1 MKILIEQYGYD
12 KDRLSAILDPH
23 YFTEM
28 RDGKA
33 KIPYVGYFLSRKIPD
48 TVFILPK
55 VFIIDGKA
63 FGEYEPE
70 DIIDFE
76 NLKQDHKANVFSL
89 SVWIYRAINL
99 YFQRKDKVGDEA
111 EIMQNVVSHQG
122 PSSETMI
129 DIVLSLLKFDKE
141 HKNLFTYIT
150 RLKHSGQ
157 NKIHWQKTI
166 SKTHALIQNG
176 VPVYL
181 NPHTKQKDIN
191 FDEELVVLFYS
202 VLNYLAQEFKFNV
215 RPAFGYELLKPEA
228 IQSMIESG
236 KGVRILRQNRR
247 KYFTDEIVQLW
258 NLLFTFFEQS
268 QYIQSK
274 DNHDEQAMLVR
285 EFNLVFEDMI
295 DSLISDNN
303 LDHRLK
309 KHKDGKIIDHIY
321 RDNSLIEDKKQI
333 YFIGDS
339 KYYKDDND
347 IGPDSIYKQFTY
359 AKNVIQYNIDFFNQ
373 DPEAFERTN
382 LQYRDIATEGY
393 NITPNFFIRGHLQA
407 NELNNFSDSLLV
419 LQPMKDGKD
428 YDISYHFKNRLF
440 DRDTLI
446 LQTYNINFLF
456 VLACYV
462 QGAGEHTQEIRRI
475 FRENIKTV
483 LQKQYVFY
491 AITAHA
497 DVDSV
502 QYLRENFQTVLGKV
516 FQPFELDGNQQY
528 YSLALLN
535 PNEIELE
542 DKQQQKELRAAI
554 ADENDAVLFQLGQ
567 AFYVEPCSLGV
578 DPKTMLPKVTP
589 IERVEVPKQMLTMH
603 HLENYPETSFLI
615 GIVNDEDHLQW
626 IFSREGGKR
635 DDAYNVRIGKNVPGG
650 VVKSRDEIKHAKF
663 VVLYL
668 AGREKEGIYKTFRV
682 KNIGELTKE
691 QMIKTGY
698 KEPGH
703 DKYLCYFF
711 DEEVT
716 IGTIDIQ
723 RIIED
728 DQKAFFETKKNKSKD
743 DEYPIG
749 RPIYLNGARLIEY
762 RMN

>member
-23 YFTEM
+23 YFTEI
-28 RDGKA
+28 RDEKA

-55 VFIIDGKA
+55 VFVIDGKA

-70 DIIDFE
+70 EIIDFE
-76 NLKQDHKANVFSL
+76 NLKTEHKANVFNI
-89 SVWIYRAINL
+89 SVWIYRAIKL
-99 YFQRKDKVGDEA
+99 YFQRKDKASEEA

-141 HKNLFTYIT
+141 HKSLLTYIT

-166 SKTHALIQNG
+166 SKTQALIQNSI
-176 VPVYL
+176 PVYL
-181 NPHTKQKDIN
+181 NPHTKHKGIN
-191 FDEELVVLFYS
+191 FDEELIVLFYS
-202 VLNYLAQEFKFNV
+202 VLNYLAEEFKFNV
-215 RPAFGYELLKPEA
+215 RPAFGYELLKPET
-228 IQSMIESG
+228 IQSMIKSG

-247 KYFTDEIVQLW
+247 KYFTDEMVQLW

-373 DPEAFERTN
+373 NPEAFERTK
-382 LQYRDIATEGY
+382 LQYRDNTTEGY

-407 NELNNFSDSLLV
+407 DELNNYGDAN
-419 LQPMKDGKD
+419 LQLEPMSNGMG
-428 YDISYHFKNRLF
+428 YDISYHFENRLF

-475 FRENIKTV
+475 FRENIKKV
-483 LQKQYVFY
+483 LQKQYDFY
-491 AITAHA
+491 AIKPKDQEDAEQFIH
-497 DVDSV
+497 D
-502 QYLRENFQTVLGKV
+502 NFQQVLGKV
-516 FQPFELDGNQQY
+516 FAPYGASTNCMALAVDKDTDNSGTLELIDQYFYRKPIPENKLDIEPEKLFGEKEQTRVFAATPFMDKHVKCVITALVRKDDKNFDRYNVGEAKEYVMESIPAVSLWSIKYLMPMVSYDLLGY
-528 YSLALLN
+528 YEVADIKFN
-535 PNEIELE
+535 P
-542 DKQQQKELRAAI
+542 KTQGMRFK
-554 ADENDAVLFQLGQ
+554 LGQ
-567 AFYVEPCSLGV
+567 FFPLGDEP
-578 DPKTMLPKVTP
+578 
-589 IERVEVPKQMLTMH
+589 
-603 HLENYPETSFLI
+603 
-615 GIVNDEDHLQW
+615 VNVA
-626 IFSREGGKR
+626 GKMR
-635 DDAYNVRIGKNVPGG
+635 
-650 VVKSRDEIKHAKF
+650 H
-663 VVLYL
+663 
-668 AGREKEGIYKTFRV
+668 
-682 KNIGELTKE
+682 GEL
-691 QMIKTGY
+691 I
-698 KEPGH
+698 
-703 DKYLCYFF
+703 
-711 DEEVT
+711 
-716 IGTIDIQ
+716 
-723 RIIED
+723 
-728 DQKAFFETKKNKSKD
+728 N
-743 DEYPIG
+743 
-749 RPIYLNGARLIEY
+749 IEY
-762 RMN
+762 MYKLYKRNI

>member
-1 MKILIEQYGYD
+1 MKMLIEQYGYD
-12 KDRLSAILDPH
+12 KERLSAILDPH

-28 RDGKA
+28 RNGKA

-63 FGEYEPE
+63 FGKYEPE
-70 DIIDFE
+70 EIIDFD

-89 SVWIYRAINL
+89 SVWIYRAIKL
-99 YFQRKDKVGDEA
+99 YFQRKDKVSDEA

-141 HKNLFTYIT
+141 HKSLFTYIT

-166 SKTHALIQNG
+166 SKTQALIQNG

-181 NPHTKQKDIN
+181 NPCTKQKDIN
-191 FDEELVVLFYS
+191 FDEELIVLFYS

-215 RPAFGYELLKPEA
+215 RPAFGYELLKPET

-247 KYFTDEIVQLW
+247 KYFTDEMVQLW

-295 DSLISDNN
+295 DSLIGDNN
-303 LDHRLK
+303 LDSRLK

-382 LQYRDIATEGY
+382 LQYRDITTEGY

-407 NELNNFSDSLLV
+407 DELNNYGDNLLD

-428 YDISYHFKNRLF
+428 YEISYHFKNRLF

-462 QGAGEHTQEIRRI
+462 QGAGEHTQKIRKT
-475 FRENIKTV
+475 FRENIKEV
-483 LQKQYVFY
+483 LQKQYDFY
-491 AITAHA
+491 AMAPREGINAEEF
-497 DVDSV
+497 
-502 QYLRENFQTVLGKV
+502 LKENFQQLLGKV
-516 FQPFELDGNQQY
+516 FNPYRIEGPQQY
-528 YSLALLN
+528 YSLALDNN
-535 PNEIELE
+535 PELIAENEF
-542 DKQQQKELRAAI
+542 
-554 ADENDAVLFQLGQ
+554 VLDLVETS
-567 AFYVEPCSLGV
+567 FYCEPCKLGD
-578 DPKTMLPKVTP
+578 DPLKILPKVEQTAAAAAP
-589 IERVEVPKQMLTMH
+589 VSLLTTH
-603 HLENYPETSFLI
+603 HIQRYPNQHFLI
-615 GIVNDEDHLQW
+615 GCYHSKEQLDWIMGKNDKGTNL
-626 IFSREGGKR
+626 
-635 DDAYNVRIGKNVPGG
+635 YNVRLKKRG
-650 VVKSRDEIKHAKF
+650 VEVRNGA
-663 VVLYL
+663 LPPTYL
-668 AGREKEGIYKTFRV
+668 AGLDVKFVILYEHEAESKGYRVFHVHHNATMDEERMRKAWYPEPEGNY
-682 KNIGELTKE
+682 
-691 QMIKTGY
+691 Y
-698 KEPGH
+698 
-703 DKYLCYFF
+703 CYVF
-711 DEEVT
+711 DEEVQLSSR
-716 IGTIDIQ
+716 INLSDIIANAKFSENYVDGMPIFITGEELTNNY
-723 RIIED
+723 IIPT
-728 DQKAFFETKKNKSKD
+728 F
-743 DEYPIG
+743 
-749 RPIYLNGARLIEY
+749 R
-762 RMN
+762 

>member
-28 RDGKA
+28 RNGKA

-70 DIIDFE
+70 DIIDFDH
-76 NLKQDHKANVFSL
+76 LKQEHKANVFSL
-89 SVWIYRAINL
+89 SVWIYRAIKL
-99 YFQRKDKVGDEA
+99 YFQRKDKVSDEA

-141 HKNLFTYIT
+141 HKSLFTYIT

-166 SKTHALIQNG
+166 SKTQALIQNG

-191 FDEELVVLFYS
+191 FDEELIVLFYS
-202 VLNYLAQEFKFNV
+202 VLNYLSQEYKFNV

-247 KYFTDEIVQLW
+247 KYFTDEMVQLW

-382 LQYRDIATEGY
+382 LQYRDILTEGY

-407 NELNNFSDSLLV
+407 DELNNYSDNLLN
-419 LQPMKDGKD
+419 LQPIKYGKN
-428 YDISYHFKNRLF
+428 YEISYHFKNRLF

-462 QGAGEHTQEIRRI
+462 QGAGEHTQEIRKI
-475 FRENIKTV
+475 FRDNIKEV
-483 LQKQYVFY
+483 LQEQYDFY
-491 AITAHA
+491 AMTPREGINAEEF
-497 DVDSV
+497 
-502 QYLRENFQTVLGKV
+502 LKENFQQLLGKV
-516 FQPFELDGNQQY
+516 FAPYRIEGPQSY
-528 YSLALLN
+528 YSLALDN
-535 PNEIELE
+535 DEKYN
-542 DKQQQKELRAAI
+542 
-554 ADENDAVLFQLGQ
+554 DENDLVLALLEPGFYYEKCPLGQ
-567 AFYVEPCSLGV
+567 DPSKVLPTVVQPAKPSMPTSL
-578 DPKTMLPKVTP
+578 
-589 IERVEVPKQMLTMH
+589 LTTH
-603 HLENYPETSFLI
+603 HIQRYSNQHFLI
-615 GIVNDEDHLQW
+615 GCYHSKEQFDWIMGKNDKGTNL
-626 IFSREGGKR
+626 
-635 DDAYNVRIGKNVPGG
+635 YNVRLKKRGSIV
-650 VVKSRDEIKHAKF
+650 RDGTLPPTYLSGLDVKF
-663 VVLYL
+663 VILYEHN
-668 AGREKEGIYKTFRV
+668 AESNGYRV
-682 KNIGELTKE
+682 FHVHHNATMDEERMRKAW
-691 QMIKTGY
+691 Y
-698 KEPGH
+698 PEPQGN
-703 DKYLCYFF
+703 YYCYVF
-711 DEEVT
+711 DEEVQLST
-716 IGTIDIQ
+716 TLDLPKLIS
-723 RIIED
+723 
-728 DQKAFFETKKNKSKD
+728 ETKSSEGYVDGMPIFKTG
-743 DEYPIG
+743 DELMVYKQ
-749 RPIYLNGARLIEY
+749 
-762 RMN
+762 

>member
-12 KDRLSAILDPH
+12 KNRLSAILDPH

-33 KIPYVGYFLSRKIPD
+33 KIPYVGYFLSHIIPD

-70 DIIDFE
+70 EIIDFD
-76 NLKQDHKANVFSL
+76 NLKQEHKANVFSL
-89 SVWIYRAINL
+89 SVWIYRAIKL
-99 YFQRKDKVGDEA
+99 YFQRKDKTSDEA

-141 HKNLFTYIT
+141 HKSLFAYIT

-166 SKTHALIQNG
+166 SKTQALIQNG

-191 FDEELVVLFYS
+191 FDEELIVLFYS

-215 RPAFGYELLKPEA
+215 HPAFGYELLKPEA

-247 KYFTDEIVQLW
+247 KYFTDEMVQLW

-268 QYIQSK
+268 QYVQSK

-321 RDNSLIEDKKQI
+321 RDNSLIEDKKRI

-373 DPEAFERTN
+373 DPEAFQRTK
-382 LQYRDIATEGY
+382 LQYRDNTTEGY
-393 NITPNFFIRGHLQA
+393 NITPNFYIRGHLQV
-407 NELNNFSDSLLV
+407 NELNNYSDDLLEI
-419 LQPMKDGKD
+419 QPMKNGKD
-428 YDISYHFKNRLF
+428 YEISYHFKNRLF

-475 FRENIKTV
+475 FRENVKKV
-483 LQKQYVFY
+483 LQSQYCFY
-491 AITAHA
+491 AMTARA
-497 DVDSV
+497 DVDPE
-502 QYLRENFQTVLGKV
+502 QYLRENFRTLLGKV

-528 YSLALLN
+528 YSLALRN
-535 PNEIELE
+535 PDKIFLD
-542 DKQQQKELRAAI
+542 DKQQQTKLCTAI
-554 ADENDAVLFQLGQ
+554 ADENDAVLFQLKQ

-578 DPKTMLPKVTP
+578 DPRTVLPEVTP

-615 GIVNDEDHLQW
+615 GRINDEAHLRW
-626 IFSREGGKR
+626 IYSRKGGKR

-663 VVLYL
+663 VVLYMS
-668 AGREKEGIYKTFRV
+668 GKEQEGVYKSFRV
-682 KNIGELTKE
+682 KNIGEMTKE
-691 QMIKTGY
+691 HLIKTGY
-698 KEPGH
+698 KDPH
-703 DKYLCYFF
+703 YDKYLCYFF
-711 DEEVT
+711 DEE
-716 IGTIDIQ
+716 ISLGNLDIK

-728 DQKAFFETKKNKSKD
+728 DKK
-743 DEYPIG
+743 EYNNSHVLESYPSG
-749 RPIYLNGARLIEY
+749 RPIYMEGQKLIEY
-762 RMN
+762 RY

>member
-12 KDRLSAILDPH
+12 KGRLSAILDPH

-55 VFIIDGKA
+55 VFVIDGKA

-70 DIIDFE
+70 DIVDFD
-76 NLKQDHKANVFSL
+76 NLKQEHKANVFSL
-89 SVWIYRAINL
+89 SVWIYRAVKL
-99 YFQRKDKVGDEA
+99 YFQRKEKMSDEA

-141 HKNLFTYIT
+141 HKSLFTYIT

-166 SKTHALIQNG
+166 SKTQALIQNG

-181 NPHTKQKDIN
+181 NPRTKQKDIN
-191 FDEELVVLFYS
+191 FDEELIVLFYS

-215 RPAFGYELLKPEA
+215 RPAFGYELLKPET

-247 KYFTDEIVQLW
+247 KYFTDEMVQLW

-268 QYIQSK
+268 QYVQSK
-274 DNHDEQAMLVR
+274 ENDDEQAMLVR

-295 DSLISDNN
+295 DSLIGDNN
-303 LDHRLK
+303 LPGGLK
-309 KHKDGKIIDHIY
+309 SQKDGKIIDHIY

-347 IGPDSIYKQFTY
+347 IGPNSIYKQFTY

-373 DPEAFERTN
+373 NSEAFERTN
-382 LQYRDIATEGY
+382 LQYRDNTTEGY

-407 NELNNFSDSLLV
+407 GQLNNYSDANLRLEK
-419 LQPMKDGKD
+419 MNDGKSHR
-428 YDISYHFKNRLF
+428 ISYHFENRLF

-462 QGAGEHTQEIRRI
+462 QGAGEHTQGIRKV
-475 FRENIKTV
+475 FRENIKKV
-483 LQKQYVFY
+483 LQEQYDFY
-491 AITAHA
+491 AMTPREGINAEEF
-497 DVDSV
+497 
-502 QYLRENFQTVLGKV
+502 LKENFQQLLGKV
-516 FQPFELDGNQQY
+516 FTPFCIEGPQSY
-528 YSLALLN
+528 YSLALDNDLKHN
-535 PNEIELE
+535 
-542 DKQQQKELRAAI
+542 
-554 ADENDAVLFQLGQ
+554 DENDLVLALLEPGFYYKECPLGKDPRTVLPAVVQP
-567 AFYVEPCSLGV
+567 AKPMTHASL
-578 DPKTMLPKVTP
+578 
-589 IERVEVPKQMLTMH
+589 LTTH
-603 HLENYPETSFLI
+603 HIQRYPNQHFLI
-615 GIVNDEDHLQW
+615 GCYHSEEQLAWIMGKNDKGTNL
-626 IFSREGGKR
+626 
-635 DDAYNVRIGKNVPGG
+635 YNVRLKRRGDTA
-650 VVKSRDEIKHAKF
+650 RDGALPPTYLAGLDVKF
-663 VVLYL
+663 VVLYRD
-668 AGREKEGIYKTFRV
+668 GEENKNEYRV
-682 KNIGELTKE
+682 FHVHHHATMNEERMRQALYPNPQGN
-691 QMIKTGY
+691 
-698 KEPGH
+698 
-703 DKYLCYFF
+703 YFCFVF
-711 DEEVT
+711 DEEVQLS
-716 IGTIDIQ
+716 Q
-723 RIIED
+723 RINLMDVI
-728 DQKAFFETKKNKSKD
+728 ASAKKRPD
-743 DEYPIG
+743 YVVGMPIFKTG
-749 RPIYLNGARLIEY
+749 EEL
-762 RMN
+762 MNFVK